1 MTDQVGHNK
10 ALNARDKR
18 SWSNNAITASQLFDR
33 KTSSKLS
40 LIATFS
46 LFAVLAGVITWSAF
60 MPVTEISASSGEVVP
75 TGALQNVQHLEGGIV
90 SSINVREG
98 QYVNQGDVLVA
109 LSPHIARS
117 ELDQLKTRLVGLQ
130 FRIQYLTAA
139 RGDNIPDTEDFDE
152 EYADIA
158 KAVQYELIT
167 KRETIASQIE
177 VLRQQE
183 REREAELATLKSQA
197 SGVDEQIRLK
207 NEQVKGRRQLVE
219 KGLFPRM
226 DLIEDERELAGLID
240 NRSALVL
247 EASRVGERIGEVR
260 QRIIETRARYQ
271 SEIATELSQLAS
283 EAAETRVAIVR
294 AQDRV
299 DRLLVRAPVSGR
311 VKGLEVKTVG
321 GVVDPGATMME
332 IVPDDTQLQVEAR
345 ISTQDIGHVHVG
357 QAAIVKVLTYDYSRF
372 GTISGTIAQIS
383 PTTFM
388 DEEGVPFYKADIEL
402 ANGYVGENVDLAIA
416 PGMTVIAD
424 IMTGEKMLLE
434 AIMSPVIKSF
444 DSAFRER

>member
-1 MTDQVGHNK
+1 MADQVGYK
-10 ALNARDKR
+10 KTVSVKDKGA
-18 SWSNNAITASQLFDR
+18 WSNNAITASQLFDR

-40 LIATFS
+40 VLTTFS
-46 LFAVLAGVITWSAF
+46 LFAVMAGMIAWSAF

-75 TGALQNVQHLEGGIV
+75 SGSLQNIQHLEGGIV
-90 SSINVREG
+90 SAIEVREG
-98 QYVNQGDVLVA
+98 QYVNQDDILVE
-109 LSPHIARS
+109 LSPHIAQS
-117 ELDQLKTRLVGLQ
+117 ELDQLQTRLVGLQ
-130 FRIQYLTAA
+130 FRIRYLTAA
-139 RGDNIPDTEDFDE
+139 RGDKVPEIEDFAE

-158 KAVQYELIT
+158 RAAQYELST

-183 REREAELATLKSQA
+183 KEREAELATLKSQA
-197 SGVDEQIRLK
+197 AGVGEQIRLK
-207 NEQVKGRRQLVE
+207 NQQVKGRRELVD

-226 DLIEDERELAGLID
+226 ELIEDERELAGLVD
-240 NRSALVL
+240 SRSALVL
-247 EASRVGERIGEVR
+247 EASRVGEGIGEVR

-283 EAAETRVAIVR
+283 EAAEARVAIVR

-311 VKGLEVKTVG
+311 VKGLEIKTVG
-321 GVVDPGATMME
+321 GVIDPGATMME
-332 IVPDDTQLQVEAR
+332 IVPDDTKLKVEAR
-345 ISTQDIGHVHVG
+345 ISTQNIGHVHVG
-357 QAAIVKVLTYDYSRF
+357 QTAIVKVLTYDYSRF
-372 GTISGTIAQIS
+372 GTIAGEISQIS

-388 DEEGVPFYKADIEL
+388 DEEGVPFYRADIDLE
-402 ANGYVGENVDLAIA
+402 NSYVGENVDLTVA

-434 AIMSPVIKSF
+434 AIMAPVIKSF

>member
-1 MTDQVGHNK
+1 MTDQAGRTKVTSAQGK
-10 ALNARDKR
+10 G

-40 LIATFS
+40 LFTTFS
-46 LFAVLAGVITWSAF
+46 LFAVMVGVIAWSAF

-75 TGALQNVQHLEGGIV
+75 SGSLQNVQHLEGGIV
-90 SSINVREG
+90 SAIEVREG
-98 QYVNQGDVLVA
+98 QYVNEGDLLVE
-109 LSPHIARS
+109 LSPHIAQS
-117 ELDQLKTRLVGLQ
+117 ELDQLETRLVGLQ
-130 FRIQYLTAA
+130 FRIRYLTAA
-139 RGDNIPDTEDFDE
+139 RGDNIPEVDEFDE
-152 EYADIA
+152 DYADIA
-158 KAVQYELIT
+158 RAAQYELAT
-167 KRETIASQIE
+167 KRETVASQIE

-183 REREAELATLKSQA
+183 KEREAELATLKSQA
-197 SGVDEQIRLK
+197 AGVTEQIRLK
-207 NEQVKGRRQLVE
+207 NEQVKGRRILVE

-226 DLIEDERELAGLID
+226 DLIEDERELAGLVD

-247 EASRVGERIGEVR
+247 EATRVGERIGE

-299 DRLLVRAPVSGR
+299 DRLRVRAPVSGR

-321 GVVDPGATMME
+321 GVLDPGATMME
-332 IVPDDTQLQVEAR
+332 IVPDNTQLKVEAR

-357 QAAIVKVLTYDYSRF
+357 QAANIKVLTYDYSRF
-372 GTISGTIAQIS
+372 GTILGEISQIS

-388 DEEGVPFYKADIEL
+388 DEEGVPFYKADIILE
-402 ANGYVGENVDLAIA
+402 NPYVGENVDLAVA

-424 IMTGEKMLLE
+424 ILTGEKMLLE

>member
-1 MTDQVGHNK
+1 MTEQTYKK
-10 ALNARDKR
+10 AVTAQSKG

-40 LIATFS
+40 LLTTFS
-46 LFAVLAGVITWSAF
+46 LFAVMAGVITWSAF
-60 MPVTEISASSGEVVP
+60 MPITEISASSGEVVP
-75 TGALQNVQHLEGGIV
+75 SGSLQNVQHLEGGIV
-90 SSINVREG
+90 SSIDVREG
-98 QYVNQGDVLVA
+98 QYVKQGDILVE
-109 LSPHIARS
+109 LSPHIAQS
-117 ELDQLKTRLVGLQ
+117 ELDQLQTRLVGLQ
-130 FRIQYLTAA
+130 FRIQFLTAA
-139 RGDNIPDTEDFDE
+139 RGDNIPDIDDFDK
-152 EYADIA
+152 EYSDIA
-158 KAVQYELIT
+158 QAVQYELST
-167 KRETIASQIE
+167 KRETISSQIE

-183 REREAELATLKSQA
+183 KEREAERATLKSQA
-197 SGVDEQIRLK
+197 AGVAEQIRLK
-207 NEQVKGRRQLVE
+207 NEQVKGRRILAE

-226 DLIEDERELAGLID
+226 DLIEDERELAGLVD
-240 NRSALVL
+240 NRSVLVL

-311 VKGLEVKTVG
+311 VKGLGIKTIG

-332 IVPDDTQLQVEAR
+332 IVPDDTQLKVEAR

-357 QAAIVKVLTYDYSRF
+357 QEANIKVLTYDYSRF
-372 GTISGTIAQIS
+372 GTIPGEIFQIS
-383 PTTFM
+383 PTTFI
-388 DEEGVPFYKADIEL
+388 DEQGVPFYKADILLESS
-402 ANGYVGENVDLAIA
+402 YVGENADLTIS

-424 IMTGEKMLLE
+424 ILTGEKMLLE